1 MPTEISPN
9 ELIPMTWNSVAK
21 VQPHAS
27 VITPIRLGN
36 RAELELKRFVPL
48 ALLFPIALRYW
59 KSKPVAHGA
68 KMRNIKSFAWGR

>member
-27 VITPIRLGN
+27 VITPIRLGT